1 MKSIFGLLF
10 LFSFLFS
17 QPIVNINSNTS
28 NITEFK
34 LSYFIDTTK
43 RLTFIDI
50 KSMEFIEGEN
60 KDTLGAEVT
69 NTWIKIKLFNTTKNK
84 QTLFLHQDLAYTFF
98 KIHYFEVDQNSN
110 ILNTKKINTYSKD
123 AKNQM
128 NGADTIFKF
137 SLNPRENKTIY
148 INLTTPAY
156 HFYNFL
162 IFSEKNSTEYLVYQK
177 VDGVLFV
184 GLLIALAI
192 YNLFIYLSSRYKEYL
207 YYSLYLLSATIW
219 IFYMYGTLA
228 HYFHIYGLIPFKFN
242 FALMFIPIFLALF
255 VQSIFETKNLYKIEH
270 KVLNIMMLV
279 LFFNFIY
286 GLIDFAQ
293 AMQLLSLVLNFT
305 LVVFLWISISIYKK
319 GNKIIKI
326 FLLAHLFY
334 LVFNVYALLFYLG
347 LVNFTFISSHGIGVG
362 IIIEALM
369 LSYLVSYKFKIIEQE
384 KNRSQLLLLE
394 KSKMADMGEMI
405 GNIAHQWRQPLAT
418 IGISSGI
425 LRERKLLNR
434 LSDNNFEEELNHI
447 DSNIL
452 HMSQTVED
460 FLTYYRPNKIKE
472 KFYILDSV
480 NKALLIIG
488 NTLYKNEIESII
500 NVDEKE
506 EIFGFKEEFIQ
517 VIISIIS
524 NSIYALKDKKTKTI
538 KITSKN
544 EKGTIIVEIQDNGG
558 GIKNDLLPKIFEP
571 YFTTKHQTH
580 GTGLGLYI
588 SKNIIKNSMNGNLRV
603 ENTTDGAKFSI
614 TI

>member
-418 IGISSGI
+418 IGVSSGI